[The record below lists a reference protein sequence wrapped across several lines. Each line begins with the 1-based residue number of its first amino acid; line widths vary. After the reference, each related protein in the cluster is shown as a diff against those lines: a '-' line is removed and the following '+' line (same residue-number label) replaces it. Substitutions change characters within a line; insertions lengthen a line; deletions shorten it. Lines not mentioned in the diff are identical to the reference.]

1 MVELINNHSTMIK
14 SKIIILMLAGGLTTG
29 GQFYQKHSHR
39 KVTEMETNK
48 ISNKTV
54 KAAIEAWQQGNSE
67 LWLSFFTNDAKL
79 LDDGNI
85 RSFKKFSTK
94 AIGHERFIS
103 FDKVEDDG
111 LSIYRQ
117 FHSDTWGDFKT
128 YFKFHLNKDS
138 QICQLEIGQAAY

>member
-1 MVELINNHSTMIK
+1 MIK
-14 SKIIILMLAGGLTTG
+14 SKIIILLLAGGLSAC

-39 KVTEMETNK
+39 KLTEMETTK

-67 LWLSFFTNDAKL
+67 LWLSFFTIDAKL

-85 RSFKKFSTK
+85 RNFKEFSTK
-94 AIGHERFIS
+94 AIGHERFTS
-103 FDKVEDDG
+103 FDKVENNG
-111 LSIYRQ
+111 LSIYGQ

-128 YFKFHLNKDS
+128 YFKFHINNEGRIS
-138 QICQLEIGQAAY
+138 QLEIGQADY